1 MADEWAY
8 VRVVLAA
15 DKGKEPR
22 VLQAPAF
29 VGSGNDMAL
38 CVFCGKVNEF
48 E

>member
-15 DKGKEPR
+15 GKGKEPR
-22 VLQAPAF
+22 AQPAQQRAEGRRT
-29 VGSGNDMAL
+29 VRRPRTL
-38 CVFCGKVNEF
+38 NEF